1 MSEDLRDEFKRLAR
15 DLVDTFRRDLDVTL
29 NYDDESLE
37 YLDGYIARNRDAIR
51 EKTGG
56 KYNGLVNVIGA
67 FLGEC
72 IIANTEDSG
81 SRVTKARGESFLR
94 TAAPLFPLPKCTRH
108 FPKMASTTPSRAFI
122 EPANSFKRARSATAI
137 PDAAAARLIS
147 TA

>member
-72 IIANTEDSG
+72 IIANHGGQWKQSDKGAWGIFFENGSAAFPFAKVHKAFSEDGQYDSI
-81 SRVTKARGESFLR
+81 ASFYR
-94 TAAPLFPLPKCTRH
+94 ASKLFQEGK
-108 FPKMASTTPSRAFI
+108 I
-122 EPANSFKRARSATAI
+122 GNSNS
-137 PDAAAARLIS
+137 
-147 TA
+147 